1 MRIFAAI
8 SLIFIAVSMSG
19 CGSPTAKN
27 IGGHA
32 IKELSVEQAKAEI
45 RCMAAWEKSFE
56 VDCQGM
62 DSRDCGYVK
71 MQAENRKM
79 MMEVS
84 NNGTHPCFNPNNLW
98 SFMGKEVEEQNA
110 TIRSLGGNVL
120 DLGKWVVGGSVAK
133 TAVKQIGNHTSQ
145 YVGGDGSPSTA
156 NSETTNTETATGGI
170 GEGAEGGATGGGGL
184 APVVDETA
192 VVDDTLSTEPV
203 TVTED

>member
-1 MRIFAAI
+1 MRILTAI
-8 SLIFIAVSMSG
+8 SMIFMAVYLSG
-19 CGSPTAKN
+19 CGSKTAEM
-27 IGGHA
+27 IGGSGIQDFA
-32 IKELSVEQAKAEI
+32 KQQAVAET
-45 RCMAAWEKSFE
+45 RCFAAWEKSFE

-79 MMEVS
+79 MMEVA
-84 NNGTHPCFNPNNLW
+84 NNGVHPCFNPNNLW
-98 SFMGKEVEEQNA
+98 TFMGKEVEEQNA

-145 YVGGDGSPSTA
+145 YVGGDGSPSA
-156 NSETTNTETATGGI
+156 SNSESTNTETATGGL
-170 GEGAEGGATGGGGL
+170 GEGAEGGSTGGGGVT
-184 APVVDETA
+184 P
-192 VVDDTLSTEPV
+192 VVDDTAVDDTVSSEPV